1 MMEEKYIYFFL
12 LKKASKPDSETDAAT
27 SEKGRPKF
35 YFVPKAIYF
44 VDHSEQLRRKGGT
57 QGLMEEVND
66 ESHVTAGKAASFASV
81 WSTVLKPWASREPRY
96 SSENGLT
103 TTE

>member
-1 MMEEKYIYFFL
+1 MEEKYIYFFL

-35 YFVPKAIYF
+35 YLVPTEIYF

-57 QGLMEEVND
+57 
-66 ESHVTAGKAASFASV
+66 
-81 WSTVLKPWASREPRY
+81 
-96 SSENGLT
+96 
-103 TTE
+103 